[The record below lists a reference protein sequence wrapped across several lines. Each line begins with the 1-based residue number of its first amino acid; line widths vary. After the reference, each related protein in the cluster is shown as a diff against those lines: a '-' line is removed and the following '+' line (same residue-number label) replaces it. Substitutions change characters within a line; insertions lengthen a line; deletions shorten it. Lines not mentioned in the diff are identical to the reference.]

1 MENELTLNEYLSIL
15 KRRWRQILATF
26 LLLFTVITIVIFSL
40 PFVYK
45 SEGKIAIEASVVS
58 DEILKTASAEQ
69 YVDESVDKVRQRVL
83 DRDNLINLNQKY
95 NLYPGVT
102 DKKKLEEVLM
112 NSISIASDTKNSSAN
127 SWESKK
133 VTVGLTVGFKY
144 SDPEVTYKVANEL
157 VSQLLDE
164 NIKVKTKK
172 AIETTSFLTEELDRL
187 KAELEVVENKVAD
200 YKQQHANSLPEH
212 QQMHM
217 TSLEQL
223 RTAIKDLDREYKTTE
238 EELRYLD
245 LEYTT
250 TSATFSSST
259 GAVSQTSELS
269 ELEKAR
275 AELDKSMA
283 LYKDTHPTI
292 RALKR
297 KIDLLEKAELAPVE
311 AKPVVKNPAK
321 GLALA
326 KIQTRIDTAK
336 ARLESIAAQRVAM
349 NRQMGTLQNQILQ
362 IPQVERG
369 LSTLQRD
376 YANAK
381 LKYEDVKAK
390 QINAKIVENL
400 ALDDKGER
408 FILKQSPEFP
418 KYRES
423 PKRTLL
429 MLAGVVVSLVL
440 GFAFA
445 ILLEMLDPR
454 VRGQAAIT
462 SIIDT
467 KLLAVIPYIDTQ
479 AEINKKKRIM
489 NIFTTGAILLI
500 ILILIAVIVHFLV
513 TPLDTLLTGKK

>member
-58 DEILKTASAEQ
+58 DEILKTTSEEQ
-69 YVDESVDKVRQRVL
+69 YVDESVDRVRQKVL
-83 DRDNLINLNQKY
+83 ERDNLISLNQKY
-95 NLYPGVT
+95 NLYPNIT
-102 DKKKLEEVLM
+102 DKKKLQSVLM
-112 NSISIASDTKNSSAN
+112 ESISIASDTKNSSAN

-157 VSQLLDE
+157 ISQLLDE

-172 AIETTSFLTEELDRL
+172 ALETTSFLTDELDRL

-250 TSATFSSST
+250 TSATFNNST
-259 GAVSQTSELS
+259 GAVSQVSEVS
-269 ELEKAR
+269 DLEKAR

-297 KIDLLEKAELAPVE
+297 KIALLEKAGAAPVE
-311 AKPVVKNPAK
+311 DKPVVTNPAK

-336 ARLESIAAQRVAM
+336 ARLDSIAAQRVAM
-349 NRQMGTLQNQILQ
+349 NRQMATLQNQILQ

-376 YANAK
+376 YTNAK

-390 QINAKIVENL
+390 QINAKIAENL
-400 ALDDKGER
+400 ALEDKGER

-429 MLAGVVVSLVL
+429 MLAGAVVSLVL
-440 GFAFA
+440 GFALA

-454 VRGQAAIT
+454 VRGQAAVT
-462 SIIDT
+462 AIINT
-467 KLLAVIPYIDTQ
+467 KLLAIIPYIDTQ
-479 AEINKKKRIM
+479 AELNKKKRVM

-500 ILILIAVIVHFLV
+500 VLILLAAIVHFFV
-513 TPLDTLLTGKK
+513 TPLDALLTGKK